1 MLIVIKK
8 IYVQSLPLPQSLA
21 YPFNTHMLIGLPY
34 KKCFMYLMDY
44 GAIWVKL
51 LLGMLEKHWRIDIMF
66 QHFRLVGL
74 ALLLSIGV
82 GSA

>member
-1 MLIVIKK
+1 MQNGQGTYIFADGSK
-8 IYVQSLPLPQSLA
+8 YVGSFVDGS
-21 YPFNTHMLIGLPY
+21 
-34 KKCFMYLMDY
+34 
-44 GAIWVKL
+44 WVKL